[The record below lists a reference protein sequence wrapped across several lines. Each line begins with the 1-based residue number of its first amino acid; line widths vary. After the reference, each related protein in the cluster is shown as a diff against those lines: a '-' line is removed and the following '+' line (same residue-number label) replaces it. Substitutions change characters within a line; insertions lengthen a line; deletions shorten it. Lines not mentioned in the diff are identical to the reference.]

1 MKIIQKEKQ
10 KIQYLNMFADMLN
23 EENTSYFKYI
33 KIIKFEKDEYIYY
46 EGDEV
51 DHLYVLLDGSMLI
64 APSSEDGKFAII
76 DYGNPKSM
84 LGDLEYFSHDNI
96 YHDCI
101 ASSPSVFASIKY
113 RYIDSYFSKLNT
125 FNYFLAKSLADK
137 LKSASLKQSSNMLYP
152 FDKRLA
158 NYILDLCTIH
168 NCDEI
173 SIDTSTIAQYF
184 GVTDRHYRR
193 TLSKFENLNMVQ
205 RNKHKIKILNKDLL
219 KKYGTK

>member
-1 MKIIQKEKQ
+1 LKIIQNDKQ
-10 KIQYLNMFADMLN
+10 KQQYLNKFVQMLN
-23 EENTSYFKYI
+23 EEDTSYSKYI
-33 KIIKFEKDEYIYY
+33 KIVTFEKGEHIYY

-51 DHLYVLLDGSMLI
+51 NMII
-64 APSSEDGKFAII
+64 APSSEDGEIAII
-76 DYGNPKSM
+76 DYCNPGSM

-101 ASSPSVFASIKY
+101 AASTSIFVSIKY
-113 RYIDSYFSKLNT
+113 QYVESYFSKKNS

-137 LKSASLKQSSNMLYP
+137 LKSASFKQSSNMLYP

-158 NYILDLCTIH
+158 NYILDLSTIH
-168 NCDEI
+168 DINEV

-193 TLSKFENLNMVQ
+193 TLAKFEQLRMVK
-205 RNKHKIKILNKDLL
+205 RDNKKIIILNRELL
-219 KKYGTK
+219 EHYGENK